1 MKARKKMSRTRG
13 NGYDS
18 AKVISTFSNFILPH
32 IRGFCKEE
40 V

>member
-18 AKVISTFSNFILPH
+18 AKVISIFILPH
-32 IRGFCKEE
+32 IRGFCKG
-40 V
+40 